1 MGSIPALLFYST
13 LVMAASVAGGE
24 LPSLLRLTHTRSQIL
39 ISFVAGFM
47 LGIGLFHLL
56 PHSISETASVE
67 QSVWWVMTGL
77 LTTFLLVRIFHF
89 HSHAPTET
97 SDSGQHPHDHDHDH
111 DQAQHHPHPHDHGA
125 SHRISWMGMAIGLS
139 LHTLMDGIA
148 LAAGIQAEAVTG
160 NPLSL
165 PGLGIFVAILLH
177 KPLDAMSITS
187 LMAANGW
194 SPRWCR
200 RINCVFALLCP
211 LGAVLFWLGVDLFS
225 AQQVIIGC
233 ALAFSAG
240 VFLCISLGDLLPEVQ
255 FHSHDQGKLTVAL
268 LLGIAFSYGIG
279 ALEPAH
285 QHSDRPSGRH
295 ENRWVAPLPEP
306 PVFEENLHLPASRP
320 LRKSPPSPPQAG
332 PDSPKRD

>member
-1 MGSIPALLFYST
+1 MGPIPTLLFYSA

-24 LPSLLRLTHTRSQIL
+24 LPSLVRLTHTRSQIL
-39 ISFVAGFM
+39 VSFVAGFM

-56 PHSISETASVE
+56 PHAVSETGSVD
-67 QSVWWVMTGL
+67 QTVWWTMVGL

-89 HSHAPTET
+89 HSHAPAE
-97 SDSGQHPHDHDHDH
+97 SGHHDHDHGHHHEH
-111 DQAQHHPHPHDHGA
+111 DPHAGHSHD
-125 SHRISWMGMAIGLS
+125 SPHRISWMGMAVGLS

-187 LMAANGW
+187 LMATAGW
-194 SPRWCR
+194 SPGWCR
-200 RINCVFALLCP
+200 RINCAFALLCP
-211 LGAVLFWLGVDLFS
+211 LGAILFWLGIDLFS
-225 AQQVIIGC
+225 AQQVIVGC

-255 FHSHDQGKLTVAL
+255 FHSHDQGKLTLAL
-268 LLGIAFSYGIG
+268 LVGIALSYGIG

-285 QHSDRPSGRH
+285 QHQAPLTEAPESQL
-295 ENRWVAPLPEP
+295 VAPLPEA
-306 PVFEENLHLPASRP
+306 PVFKENLHLPASRP
-320 LRKSPPSPPQAG
+320 LRVPRKTQAA
-332 PDSPKRD
+332 D